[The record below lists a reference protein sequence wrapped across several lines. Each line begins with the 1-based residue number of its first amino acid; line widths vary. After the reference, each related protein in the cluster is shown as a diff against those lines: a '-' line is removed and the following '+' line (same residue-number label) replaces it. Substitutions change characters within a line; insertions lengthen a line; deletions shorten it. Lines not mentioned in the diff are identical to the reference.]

1 MWGIPFTFSGEPDT
15 MLRINLTKWL
25 IGAAVVAGTVGL
37 GSGTAEAHWHHGGY
51 GSCGSSGGSW
61 GSYGSSGSWGSCGS
75 SGGYYSYYSSGGCWG
90 SSGGSWGSSGGS
102 WGGSYYSAPVYST
115 PSAPMAPTAPPTTAP
130 RAPTPPAPGGAFSQ
144 PDAGYL
150 LVSVPADA
158 KVFVNGRPT
167 TSTGGERQYVS
178 RGLENGQ
185 HYSYEVRA
193 EVVRDGKTV
202 SETKVA
208 QLSAGSQANLSF
220 TLGGTPQTAS
230 SSKPP
235 RTALKVN
242 VPADAKVYLS
252 GKETSST
259 GAVREFSTTTLAE
272 GSSWENYVVRAVS
285 QGVTKEQTVSIKAG
299 ESRELTF
306 DFGSAEVASAR

>member
-1 MWGIPFTFSGEPDT
+1 
-15 MLRINLTKWL
+15 
-25 IGAAVVAGTVGL
+25 V
-37 GSGTAEAHWHHGGY
+37 
-51 GSCGSSGGSW
+51 
-61 GSYGSSGSWGSCGS
+61 
-75 SGGYYSYYSSGGCWG
+75 
-90 SSGGSWGSSGGS
+90 
-102 WGGSYYSAPVYST
+102 
-115 PSAPMAPTAPPTTAP
+115 
-130 RAPTPPAPGGAFSQ
+130 PPAPGGAFSQ

-158 KVFVNGRPT
+158 KVFVNGRAT

-259 GAVREFSTTTLAE
+259 GAVREFSTTSLTE
-272 GSSWENYVVRAVS
+272 GSSWNNYVVRAVS

-299 ESRELTF
+299 ETRELTF

>member
-1 MWGIPFTFSGEPDT
+1 
-15 MLRINLTKWL
+15 MLRMNLTKWL
-25 IGAAVVAGTVGL
+25 IGAAVLAGTVGI
-37 GSGTAEAHWHHGGY
+37 GGTAEAHWHHGGY
-51 GSCGSSGGSW
+51 GSCGSSGGSYGSW
-61 GSYGSSGSWGSCGS
+61 GSCGSWGSWGSCGS
-75 SGGYYSYYSSGGCWG
+75 SGGYYYSYYSSGGSWG

-102 WGGSYYSAPVYST
+102 SGGYYYSAPVYST
-115 PSAPMAPTAPPTTAP
+115 PSAPMAPSTTPSGPPTTAP
-130 RAPTPPAPGGAFSQ
+130 RAPTPPAPGSTYSQ

-158 KVFVNGRPT
+158 KVFVNGRST
-167 TSTGGERQYVS
+167 SSTGAERQYVS

-185 HYSYEVRA
+185 RYSYEVRA

-208 QLSAGSQANLSF
+208 QLSGGSQTSVSF
-220 TLGGTPQTAS
+220 TFSGTPQTAS

-242 VPADAKVYLS
+242 VPSDAKVYLS

-259 GAVREFSTTTLAE
+259 GPVREFSTTSLPE
-272 GSSWENYVVRAVS
+272 GSSWDNYVVRAVS
-285 QGVTKEQTVSIKAG
+285 QGETKEQTVSIKAG
-299 ESRELTF
+299 ETRELTF